1 MAMAATTEKVSVSL
15 ATEDLAWARQRA
27 EKSDTSLSAVLSAAL
42 RRERQFEARGRLLE
56 ELGTADITPDELEA
70 ARAEWR

>member
-1 MAMAATTEKVSVSL
+1 MAATTEKVSVSL
-15 ATEDLAWARQRA
+15 ATDDLAWARQKA
-27 EKSDTSLSAVLSAAL
+27 ETAATSLSSVLTAAL

-56 ELGTADITPDELEA
+56 ELGTADITAEELEA

>member
-1 MAMAATTEKVSVSL
+1 MAVTTEKVSVSL
-15 ATEDLAWARQRA
+15 TAEDLAWARQKA
-27 EKSDTSLSAVLSAAL
+27 EEGATSLSAVLSAAL

-56 ELGTADITPDELEA
+56 ELGTSDITAEELEA